1 MYIICS
7 DTGELRDELAKSPQK
22 ILASAFS
29 QFYTQTEAVATQ
41 SSSVKDEALAGAI
54 SDSFTGQSSS
64 NMVSGSD
71 SYFNGLE
78 LVSALVKLIPEWLH
92 NNRVV
97 FDTLLLAWKSPARL
111 ARLQNEQDL
120 SLPQVAGGTAILVLH
135 FSCTSRCLSNLL
147 VFSFALYLCISEQVM
162 ESKRLIKCFLNYLRH
177 DRTEVSALFDMLSIF
192 LYRSRID
199 YSFLKEF
206 YVIEVMPSLVS
217 NS

>member
-1 MYIICS
+1 
-7 DTGELRDELAKSPQK
+7 
-22 ILASAFS
+22 
-29 QFYTQTEAVATQ
+29 
-41 SSSVKDEALAGAI
+41 
-54 SDSFTGQSSS
+54 
-64 NMVSGSD
+64 MVTGSD

-78 LVSALVKLIPEWLH
+78 LVSALVKLMPEWLR

-111 ARLQNEQDL
+111 SRLQNEQDL
-120 SLPQVAGGTAILVLH
+120 SLP
-135 FSCTSRCLSNLL
+135 
-147 VFSFALYLCISEQVM
+147 QVM

-177 DRTEVSALFDMLSIF
+177 DRNEVGALFDMLSIF

-206 YVIEVMPSLVS
+206 YVIEVLPFLFL